1 MTNLVD
7 VFNERK
13 GQLFASLLEHI
24 QISFIALFFA
34 VVIAIPLGIYL
45 TNKKK

>member
-24 QISFIALFFA
+24 QISFIALF
-34 VVIAIPLGIYL
+34 LRLLLRYL
-45 TNKKK
+45 